1 MIDFLQPKDG
11 PIAPGQEHREVIYAK
26 DQPEYIPLRTLRGD
40 AIGCPVVSRWSP
52 TAEQRKALAE
62 GKDIFL
68 ELLTFRQPLQPIIMY
83 LGDDDSAEEVNLRTK
98 LREGSDS
105 LMVTGGKDHLSADA
119 MKAGKCGFYEA
130 LDKHVRDGVIAAAVD
145 IGRHHQELMRH
156 DESRT
161 DEKLRLMIAEAE
173 AEADR
178 NDGREPGTLETR
190 NLPRGFRC

>member
-1 MIDFLQPKDG
+1 MKQYQG
-11 PIAPGQEHREVIYAK
+11 
-26 DQPEYIPLRTLRGD
+26 
-40 AIGCPVVSRWSP
+40 
-52 TAEQRKALAE
+52 
-62 GKDIFL
+62 
-68 ELLTFRQPLQPIIMY
+68 
-83 LGDDDSAEEVNLRTK
+83 
-98 LREGSDS
+98 

-119 MKAGKCGFYEA
+119 MKAGKCGTYEA